1 MNPTGTDPDWEW
13 EEDLAEDIPPVQV
26 VAPDLAVLAEAD
38 ADELRRL
45 LDDYVRRELGR
56 VLRLDP
62 ESVVTSGRPLVTL
75 GVGSIMGLELQ
86 RRMQAALLVEI
97 SLPRLL
103 QAHSATDLV
112 EYLAG
117 QYSAAAA

>member
-1 MNPTGTDPDWEW
+1 MDQSGTDPDWEW
-13 EEDLAEDIPPVQV
+13 EEDRAEDIPPVPV
-26 VAPDLAVLAEAD
+26 AAPDPAVLAEAD
-38 ADELRRL
+38 DDELRSL
-45 LDDYVRRELGR
+45 LDDYVRKELGR

-62 ESVVTSGRPLVTL
+62 EDVVTSGRPLVTL

-86 RRMQAALLVEI
+86 RRMQAGLLVEI

-103 QAHSATDLV
+103 RAHSAADLV